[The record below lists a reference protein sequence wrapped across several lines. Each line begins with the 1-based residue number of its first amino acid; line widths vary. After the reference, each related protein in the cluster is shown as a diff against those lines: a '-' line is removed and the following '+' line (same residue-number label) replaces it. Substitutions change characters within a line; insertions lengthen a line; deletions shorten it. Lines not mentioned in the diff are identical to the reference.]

1 MSESLRRRTGLAGYV
16 GILVGLVACPGSG
29 GGCGGGGGG
38 SSTNHLDGGNV
49 ENTSV
54 DCSSFVSSSA
64 LNLVCQTV
72 NDLGGACSV
81 TPPSCVDEKEELF
94 AGSSLRL
101 TSDNR
106 NTSWNKMGG
115 AGHALSDASV
125 CLLSDLSKG
134 SKANPANAVLFG
146 QNFSITQTIGFVS
159 FDPGAKTFEGY
170 QRDHI
175 CVPVA
180 GCFDARIQGITAHVN
195 LNDPADGGGLPIHAG
210 AFPIAQAY
218 GLVLTQEQS
227 DESFSAS
234 APAITIAT
242 PYGDVSATPGMSYSS
257 HMGTTLFPSGDVLVD
272 VGIPGIPQLANV
284 LGTIGGVVQETDL
297 VIPDTGWVSQ
307 AGIGS
312 RQASHPHDP
321 IWPGGT
327 STARP
332 DIQGM
337 TTARASGELMPVA
350 DYVADVNVQYAPP
363 IPSFL
368 TAFPLQ
374 TQFDIFVQPQAEV
387 RYSSQL
393 EAEFDQAWLDVADAV
408 TNPKGSIT
416 FKSRAEALASFS
428 LSAGVDL
435 TVAVNLP
442 PFDTS
447 TIIDLHPR
455 VSVPLTDSGG
465 PSGTEQVIGAASVFP
480 DPHNASGAANTI
492 YDAPLATVTTPN
504 SGSPDPSQFITQCLS
519 QAPASQPAPQ
529 PTATPGEGSIFQDNL
544 YYPCNICV
552 GYLGFSYPNCT
563 PPSCQCNPPACTGLV
578 ILNGQ
583 IGVPA
588 QAQLFQPSTNG
599 GPTDWTCD
607 PYHVGCFDLCSFSP
621 GSVGRAAFLGV
632 VKTAGQLNETSAT
645 VPGWACN
652 RPYQPPQ

>member
-1 MSESLRRRTGLAGYV
+1 VDA
-16 GILVGLVACPGSG
+16 
-29 GGCGGGGGG
+29 
-38 SSTNHLDGGNV
+38 GNV

-54 DCSSFVSSSA
+54 GCSSFVSSSA
-64 LNLVCQTV
+64 LNLICKAV

-81 TPPSCVDEKEELF
+81 TPPSCVDETEELF

-101 TSDNR
+101 TSDSKNA
-106 NTSWNKMGG
+106 SWNKMGG
-115 AGHALSDASV
+115 AGLALSDASV
-125 CLLSDLSKG
+125 CLLGDLSKG
-134 SKANPANAVLFG
+134 SKANPAHAVLFG
-146 QNFSITQTIGFVS
+146 QDFPIVQTIGFMS
-159 FDPGAKTFEGY
+159 FDPSTKAFQGY
-170 QRDHI
+170 QRDQI

-180 GCFDARIQGITAHVN
+180 GCFDARIQGISAQVN
-195 LNDPADGGGLPIHAG
+195 LNDPASGGGLPIHAG
-210 AFPIAQAY
+210 SFPIAQAY
-218 GLVLTQEQS
+218 GLILTEEQS
-227 DESFSAS
+227 DEGFSAS

-242 PYGDVSATPGMSYSS
+242 PYGDVSATPGMSYLS

-272 VGIPGIPQLANV
+272 VGIGGTPQLANA
-284 LGTIGGVVQETDL
+284 LGTIGGVIQETDL
-297 VIPDTGWVSQ
+297 VLPDTGWVSQ
-307 AGIGS
+307 AGLGS
-312 RQASHPHDP
+312 RQASHPDDP
-321 IWPGGT
+321 VWPGGT

-337 TTARASGELMPVA
+337 TTARAADELKPVA

-393 EAEFDQAWLDVADAV
+393 EAEFDQAWLDVADNV
-408 TNPKGSIT
+408 TNPEGSII

-455 VSVPLTDSGG
+455 INVPIEDSGG
-465 PSGTEQVIGAASVFP
+465 PSGTEQVLGTASAFP
-480 DPHNASGAANTI
+480 DPQNSTGAANAI
-492 YDAPLATVTTPN
+492 YDAPLSTIATPN
-504 SGSPDPSQFITQCLS
+504 SGSPDPGEFITQCLS
-519 QAPASQPAPQ
+519 QAPPSQPAPQ
-529 PTATPGEGSIFQDNL
+529 PSATLGDGSLFQNNL

-563 PPSCQCNPPACTGLV
+563 PQSCQCNPPACTGLV
-578 ILNGQ
+578 IVNGQ

-588 QAQLFQPSTNG
+588 QAQLFTPSTNG

-607 PYHVGCFDLCSFSP
+607 PYHVGCFDLCSFGP
-621 GSVGRAAFLGV
+621 GSIGRTAFLGV
-632 VKTAGQLNETSAT
+632 VKTAGQLNETSFT
-645 VPGWACN
+645 VPGWACD